1 MIKMEHCRKATLAGS
16 VALAALAA
24 PGLATAQEATTL
36 DDVVVT
42 AQRREQSLQEVP
54 ITVSVV
60 TAKTLESLA
69 ADDMGDVSAF
79 VPGLSVSNT
88 SPTQAKYSI
97 RGVSTSDFG
106 VGTDPAVGVYVDGV
120 YAARS
125 GAGLLA
131 FSDVA
136 RIEVLKGPQGTL
148 FGRNSAAG
156 AVSITTNKPSDE
168 FEARLGVR
176 LGEYD
181 KRRFEGLVNLPINDA
196 LALRVNALVNRRDGW
211 LIDEA
216 TGQDYDREDNWA
228 ARAALRWDVGP
239 QTQMILSWTHDEI
252 DQDARPAIGVAPL
265 PAAPGLPA
273 FPSNPANYLN
283 PFKAG
288 IRNDVI
294 DNHETRRLD
303 EGTLT
308 ITHAFGDI
316 DFTSLTSA
324 RRFSTE
330 NREDEDGTN
339 RPDLYFDTKNR
350 EKNRS
355 WYQEFR
361 FAGEHGAFNWI
372 AGASYYSEHAEQRSD
387 TYATTDSINTIL
399 TNAAGQP
406 LFSLADM
413 ILVTCL

>member
-69 ADDMGDVSAF
+69 ADDMGDISAF

-136 RIEVLKGPQGTL
+136 RIEVLKGRKAPC
-148 FGRNSAAG
+148 SAAT
-156 AVSITTNKPSDE
+156 APPAPCPSPPTSPATNSKPAS
-168 FEARLGVR
+168 AS
-176 LGEYD
+176 
-181 KRRFEGLVNLPINDA
+181 
-196 LALRVNALVNRRDGW
+196 GW
-211 LIDEA
+211 
-216 TGQDYDREDNWA
+216 
-228 ARAALRWDVGP
+228 
-239 QTQMILSWTHDEI
+239 
-252 DQDARPAIGVAPL
+252 
-265 PAAPGLPA
+265 
-273 FPSNPANYLN
+273 AN
-283 PFKAG
+283 
-288 IRNDVI
+288 
-294 DNHETRRLD
+294 T
-303 EGTLT
+303 
-308 ITHAFGDI
+308 
-316 DFTSLTSA
+316 TSA
-324 RRFSTE
+324 ASRVWSTC
-330 NREDEDGTN
+330 
-339 RPDLYFDTKNR
+339 
-350 EKNRS
+350 RS
-355 WYQEFR
+355 
-361 FAGEHGAFNWI
+361 
-372 AGASYYSEHAEQRSD
+372 
-387 TYATTDSINTIL
+387 TTPWSC
-399 TNAAGQP
+399 G
-406 LFSLADM
+406 
-413 ILVTCL
+413 